1 MRVRVGDYVEDYFA
15 MGVIRVWIIDPAHRT
30 AVLYQPGGVS
40 NTRNDG
46 LLQFAGTPIALDLI
60 EVFRSLDQD

>member
-1 MRVRVGDYVEDYFA
+1 MVPRSG
-15 MGVIRVWIIDPAHRT
+15 T
-30 AVLYQPGGVS
+30 AVLYQPSGVS

-46 LLQFAGTPIALDLI
+46 LLQIAGTPIALDLI